1 MATTTTAGQ
10 NEYLNDKDYIN
21 QMYDSSLASQKAQ
34 LETDYNQNVSD
45 LDAQQKKAQAQ
56 ADANLN
62 RTYVEAAKSAKNYAE
77 TQNAYGMTSGT
88 LAQAKLAMGNQL
100 QADMTGIRTAQQTV
114 DAEIERERGLLAKEY
129 AAAIA
134 KAQADND
141 MERAQALY
149 EAAKEDEAALL
160 AKQKEA
166 ASMLAQAGDYSLYQ
180 TLYGLTDEQVA
191 ALTNK
196 YGEADRDKAAAQ
208 QKEAAA
214 LMAAAGDY
222 SLYQQLYGLTD
233 EQVEALKAEHAK
245 GDQDQ
250 MKEAASLMAATG
262 DYSLYKEI
270 YGLTDEQIA
279 ALEAAHA
286 AENGKKG
293 SPTPAPNPDT
303 DPDSG
308 PNETDKPMT
317 REDLHTALSTYKD
330 LTTDEAAAL
339 ITAAVEDGA
348 ISKEEQLNYMLI
360 YG

>member
-1 MATTTTAGQ
+1 MATTTATGQ

-21 QMYDSSLASQKAQ
+21 QMYDNSLASQKAQ

-45 LDAQQKKAQAQ
+45 LDAQQQKAQKQ
-56 ADANLN
+56 TDANLN

-77 TQNAYGMTSGT
+77 TQNAYGMSSGT
-88 LAQAKLAMGNQL
+88 LAQAKLAQSNQL

-149 EAAKEDEAALL
+149 EAAKRDEDALNQ
-160 AKQKEA
+160 KQKEA

-180 TLYGLTDEQVA
+180 SLYGLTDEQVA
-191 ALTNK
+191 ALTEK
-196 YGEADRDKAAAQ
+196 YGEADRDKATAQ

-214 LMAAAGDY
+214 
-222 SLYQQLYGLTD
+222 
-233 EQVEALKAEHAK
+233 
-245 GDQDQ
+245 
-250 MKEAASLMAATG
+250 LMAATG

-286 AENGKKG
+286 AENGTKSSGSGGGSGNSGGSSSGNGGSGGSTGGGNGSSMTKQEFVETMNSVKG
-293 SPTPAPNPDT
+293 
-303 DPDSG
+303 
-308 PNETDKPMT
+308 M
-317 REDLHTALSTYKD
+317 
-330 LTTDEAAAL
+330 TTDEAAAL
-339 ITAAVEDGA
+339 ITAAANDG
-348 ISKEEQLNYMLI
+348 IIGREEQLNYMLI